1 MLAVDVSLVFWEPLL
16 KMSSWSALCH
26 PSSAV
31 ISFLS
36 PSSIVLVHYVLPL
49 ASVPSSARMNG
60 LSPPMSTWK
69 HMSLHTYIH
78 THACTL
84 ILCFF
89 ILNGI
94 SRGKNSIIPF
104 SSCCSLICP
113 VSGITSLPC
122 KMHRGQQ
129 VSDQKLY

>member
-1 MLAVDVSLVFWEPLL
+1 MLAVDVSSVFWEPPL

-49 ASVPSSARMNG
+49 ASVPSSAH
-60 LSPPMSTWK
+60 MSTWK
-69 HMSLHTYIH
+69 HMSLHTYTH

-89 ILNGI
+89 LLNGI
-94 SRGKNSIIPF
+94 SGGKSSIIPF
-104 SSCCSLICP
+104 SSCCSLICL
-113 VSGITSLPC
+113 VIRITSLPC
-122 KMHRGQQ
+122 KMHTGQQ
-129 VSDQKLY
+129 VSGRKWY